1 MNILYVVH
9 QFYPEHNSGTERFLL
24 HLANSVQRSGHH
36 AEVVT
41 YSFAERSGFQ
51 KRGELRVRKYVYNR
65 LPVTAVRHDRI
76 PIDINTS
83 LSDLALLE
91 FAMEFLRA
99 GSYDVVHIAHPMR
112 LASFATA
119 AAQIAVPYVIT
130 LTDFWTICPKINLL
144 TSFGTVCTGPQSG
157 RACSQLCPELTR
169 ESVAMRLNAARNMLQ
184 GAKAVVCP
192 SRLVSALVKKEFLE
206 IGITVI
212 PHGLS
217 LEDLPENERAYQRD
231 SSLVFA
237 YCGGLSPH
245 KGVHVLV
252 SAFRATNSEKA
263 ELRIYGAANPNEKA
277 YERRLRDIAAVDK
290 RIRFC
295 GKYGQQEIGRIFQG
309 IDVVIIPSLCYET
322 YSFALHEALASNV
335 PVIASA
341 IGSLDEE
348 IQDSCT
354 GFVFPVGDEAA
365 LTEKLNQMMANPSIL
380 GPIKSNLKSL
390 VCPLEEEEAY
400 SYERIYRGVAQT
412 EVGATLSR

>member
-1 MNILYVVH
+1 VVH

-119 AAQIAVPYVIT
+119 AAQTAVPYVIT
-130 LTDFWTICPKINLL
+130 LTDFWMICPKINLL
-144 TSFGTVCTGPQSG
+144 TSFSTVCTGPESG
-157 RACSQLCPELTR
+157 RACFELCPELR
-169 ESVAMRLNAARNMLQ
+169 RQSVTMRLNAARNILQ
-184 GAKAVVCP
+184 AAEAVVCP
-192 SRLVSALVKKEFLE
+192 SRLVSVLLKKEFLE
-206 IGITVI
+206 LGITVV
-212 PHGLS
+212 PHGLR
-217 LEDLPENERAYQRD
+217 LDDLPGNDRMYQRD

-252 SAFRATNSEKA
+252 NAFRATSSERA
-263 ELRIYGAANPNEKA
+263 ELRIYGAASTNEKE
-277 YERRLRDIAAVDK
+277 YERKLREIAAVDK

-295 GKYGQQEIGRIFQG
+295 GTYGRPEIGRIFQG

-348 IQDSCT
+348 IQDSFT
-354 GFVFPVGDEAA
+354 GFLFPIGDEAA
-365 LTEKLNQMMANPSIL
+365 LTQRLDQIMANPSIL
-380 GPIKSNLKSL
+380 GPVKSNLKSF

-400 SYERIYRGVAQT
+400 SYERIYRGLAQQAAR
-412 EVGATLSR
+412 ATLSK